1 VNERDDDALV
11 RAFLRTLA
19 AADTDGALPD
29 PQVILRRARLQE
41 RLAAEQRAAD
51 RVARPILAAGL
62 VGPFGVAVVLAMLPA
77 SSNLIVLGTAG
88 LCTALAAGLG
98 VHLALIEE

>member
-1 VNERDDDALV
+1 MNGRDDDALV

-19 AADTDGALPD
+19 AADTEGALPD
-29 PQVILRRARLQE
+29 PQAIVRRARLQE

-62 VGPFGVAVVLAMLPA
+62 LGPVGVAVFLAMLPA
-77 SSNLIVLGTAG
+77 SSNLIVLAAAG
-88 LCTALAAGLG
+88 LGTALAAALG
-98 VHLALIEE
+98 VRLALIEN